1 MLAGSKDNFL
11 IVSADGNLQLHPG
24 SGSGR
29 VSTPSRQS
37 MNKQMYT
44 FGGRTNVRGNEMY
57 DFMRSKYRP
66 LSSQK
71 NAIRYQY
78 PRAASHDRA
87 AAAVAQARNN
97 PMIRTS
103 YEDNFKKGAQQI
115 PYPFHPRPTAQTM
128 AAKRKTTPQHVTMGV
143 EEEDKP
149 PQRFN

>member
-1 MLAGSKDNFL
+1 
-11 IVSADGNLQLHPG
+11 
-24 SGSGR
+24 
-29 VSTPSRQS
+29 

-128 AAKRKTTPQHVTMGV
+128 AAKQREK
-143 EEEDKP
+143 EEKMAQKKAALEASKQNRSESVDAKSSKQDVKVGQLP
-149 PQRFN
+149 SLRT